1 MNRFEKE
8 WLDKYERLKEE
19 LKFALR
25 ETREAVWPN
34 INDGQDIENVRNC
47 RKQMREHLVFYEE
60 NK

>member
-1 MNRFEKE
+1 MNKFEKE
-8 WLDKYERLKEE
+8 WLDKYEKLKEE

-34 INDGQDIENVRNC
+34 INDGQDMEDVRNC
-47 RKQMREHLVFYEE
+47 RKQMREHLEFYEE

>member
-1 MNRFEKE
+1 MNKFEKE

-25 ETREAVWPN
+25 ETREVVWPN
-34 INDGQDIENVRNC
+34 INDGQDMEDVRNC
-47 RKQMREHLVFYEE
+47 RKQMREHLEFYEE

>member
-1 MNRFEKE
+1 MNKFEKE

-34 INDGQDIENVRNC
+34 INDGQDMEDVRNC
-47 RKQMREHLVFYEE
+47 RKQMREHLEFDEE